1 MVAFTGCQLKPDV
14 ALSPEQDQPTQNPQE
29 SERFGWY
36 VVFVLCICG
45 VVAYI
50 DRQIINLLVDD
61 IRVDLQVSDTQISLL
76 QGFAF
81 AVFYA
86 IVAIPLGRIADSR
99 SRRHLITLGILAWTV
114 AAICCGLAETYMQLF
129 VARMAVGV
137 GEAVLTPAGFSLL
150 ADLFRPQ
157 RLARPVSVF
166 TASSFVGSGIAL
178 MLGGVIITALAS
190 GGGTDLLGE
199 RAVWQAAFI
208 IAALPGIPVAI
219 WFFLSVP
226 EPPRRATSQARVDA
240 DIYRAGFRHALRF
253 CVDNG
258 RLFWAIFVGGSL
270 LAAAQFALGA
280 WVPALFIRV
289 HGWDPGEIG
298 AAQGTLFMVFGTAGV
313 VAGGWITDFLF
324 RRGYTDANLRTCAIA
339 GLLSAPWVL
348 AAMLVDNGQLA
359 IVLLAAAMFFGTIP
373 FGAGPPLIPAIAPP
387 FFRAQLVAVYLFI
400 ANLVGQSGGPWVVAL
415 LTDHFFADP
424 LAVGHSLAITVPV
437 MLVVGAGIAAS
448 GCRSLSDRLG
458 EVANDS
464 KQP

>member
-1 MVAFTGCQLKPDV
+1 M
-14 ALSPEQDQPTQNPQE
+14 TQNTQE
-29 SERFGWY
+29 NERFGWY

-50 DRQIINLLVDD
+50 DRQIINLLVED
-61 IRVDLQVSDTQISLL
+61 IRLDLQVSDTQISLL

-114 AAICCGLAETYMQLF
+114 AAICCGLAETYAQLF

-178 MLGGVIITALAS
+178 MLGGMIVTALAS
-190 GGGTDLLGE
+190 GSEINLFGQRE
-199 RAVWQAAFI
+199 VWQAAFI
-208 IAALPGIPVAI
+208 LAALPGIPVAL

-226 EPPRRATSQARVDA
+226 EPPRRATSQAKVDA
-240 DIYRAGFRHALRF
+240 ETYRAGFRQALRF
-253 CVDNG
+253 CFDNG

-289 HGWDPGEIG
+289 HGWDPGQIG

-324 RRGYTDANLRTCAIA
+324 RRGYADANLRTCSIA
-339 GLLSAPWVL
+339 GFLSAPWAL
-348 AAMLVDNGQLA
+348 AAMLVGQGQVA
-359 IVLLAAAMFFGTIP
+359 ITLLAVAMFFGTIP

-415 LTDHFFADP
+415 LTDRFFADP
-424 LAVGHSLAITVPV
+424 KAVGYSLAITVPAL
-437 MLVVGAGIAAS
+437 LVAGAAIAAS
-448 GCRSLSDRLG
+448 GCRSLADRLR
-458 EVANDS
+458 VADQDS
-464 KQP
+464 EQA